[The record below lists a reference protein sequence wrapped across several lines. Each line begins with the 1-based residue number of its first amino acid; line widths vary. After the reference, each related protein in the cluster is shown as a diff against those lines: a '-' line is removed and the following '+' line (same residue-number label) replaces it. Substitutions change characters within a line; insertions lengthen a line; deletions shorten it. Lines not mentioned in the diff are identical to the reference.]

1 MFFVFFFYPIY
12 VVQWRLGTRLVFQ
25 PSFCAMLHHI
35 TFVSPSKPFCVM
47 SLCSLVCFY
56 PHSPPCL
63 HFPINRLLLSTC
75 HPHPLLYFH
84 PSSFTL
90 HPFFHV
96 HCRRRPLA
104 LPCFPLALSPP
115 PVLLALFLLLCMKW
129 VVCTTSPLSW
139 KWGKNRKFFIMP
151 CVLSPFALGRCSG
164 FLRR

>member
-1 MFFVFFFYPIY
+1 MASRNTPP
-12 VVQWRLGTRLVFQ
+12 FQ

-35 TFVSPSKPFCVM
+35 TFVSPSNPFCVT

-56 PHSPPCL
+56 PHSPPVFTFLTIVFCC
-63 HFPINRLLLSTC
+63 RRVTST
-75 HPHPLLYFH
+75 PLLYFQ

-90 HPFFHV
+90 HPFSMYIVVV
-96 HCRRRPLA
+96 HSRSL
-104 LPCFPLALSPP
+104 LPTRTFSP

-139 KWGKNRKFFIMP
+139 KWGKTRKFFIMP
-151 CVLSPFALGRCSG
+151 CVLLPFALGRCSG